1 MDRLRDFA
9 LRRRALVPYEFPFTV
24 PVVMYTGSLM
34 IVGTAM
40 AQRDFGRPWLLVA
53 TCLLALT
60 PILLFTF
67 IGIKPVPLIGA
78 ACVLVAV
85 GVLLSW
91 PPIFLDAAPFLL
103 MFMVGEVFALGSLR
117 DGLLASAASALLLVG
132 AARTGHLSTFVPYL
146 LFFLA
151 VAAMIGR
158 ILQLQQ
164 RLVLKERDRQAA
176 LAQQAAADERRRIAR
191 EIHDVIAHSL
201 SVTMLHLTGARRA
214 LQQDHDVGEAVDGL
228 LDAERLGRQAMSDI
242 RRTVGLLGA
251 PEGGPAQLT
260 PEPGMSD
267 IPALVATFADA
278 GLRVE
283 SRLDDTP
290 GTVTAGVGLTLYRVA
305 QESLANIA
313 KHAPDST
320 VQLRLRVDTDT
331 ATLSVHNDLARPI
344 ARVQPGAGLPGMR
357 QRVEILDGEFEAGPD
372 PGGWTV
378 RASVPIIAA
387 VDPQACLLR
396 RNLFGRNEVRHE

>member
-40 AQRDFGRPWLLVA
+40 VQRDFSRPWLLA
-53 TCLLALT
+53 AACLLALT

-103 MFMVGEVFALGSLR
+103 MFMLGEVFALGSLR

-214 LQQDHDVGEAVDGL
+214 LQQDHDVDEAVDGL
-228 LDAERLGRQAMSDI
+228 LDAEHLGRQAMSDI
-242 RRTVGLLGA
+242 RHTVGLLGTRDDQPLRLA
-251 PEGGPAQLT
+251 
-260 PEPGMSD
+260 PEPGISD
-267 IPALVATFADA
+267 IPDLVATFAAA
-278 GLRVE
+278 GLRVD
-283 SRLDDTP
+283 SRLDDAP
-290 GTVTAGVGLTLYRVA
+290 NTVTAGIGLTLYRVI

-313 KHAPDST
+313 KHAPASA

-331 ATLSVHNDLARPI
+331 ATLSVRNDLAQPI
-344 ARVQPGAGLPGMR
+344 TRVRPGAGLSGMR
-357 QRVEILDGEFEAGPD
+357 QRVEAVDGEFHAGPD
-372 PGGWTV
+372 PDGWTV
-378 RASVPIIAA
+378 RARVPIAMPA
-387 VDPQACLLR
+387 TPEACAIR
-396 RNLFGRNEVRHE
+396 RNLFLRNTITHD